1 MEQMKSNEST
11 CLGTIDDKSCRNII
25 TNDVRFCSNCG
36 LKNPQY
42 VSEEKQFNK
51 IDGLKESSQRK
62 DVKEQSE
69 EISSTASEQGD
80 INPTENVKANTSM
93 SCTNDVNDS
102 DILLEATIS
111 SLQDANDPDKLM
123 MKLRNQRIK
132 FAVTGRSGIG
142 KSTFINLVRD
152 VNHGDPEFAD
162 VGFGDCTSSQ
172 TEYKHPRNEH
182 ISFVDLPGF
191 GTDTF
196 TKKMFSDSYD
206 LSVFDFCL
214 IFIESVIME
223 DDVWIVKKL
232 KAGGIPYCFIRSK
245 IDVNISMAEHMG
257 KKENEVVNE
266 IRKMLQTKIS
276 KHDVLSGSR
285 IFLISNIKTFFHIS
299 DFKELFSFITE
310 NLDREKRES
319 LVFFLPI
326 LSPDMIDKK
335 FDMLRKRI
343 DDITICAAAIAAI
356 PVPFLDTAIN
366 MIMVNKEVKY
376 YIKAFMLDKE
386 YVEKIPG
393 VKRRQASKRNIE
405 TYVKS
410 GLVSAVRLG
419 FTVLIKSVFASN
431 ATHVYVHYF
440 LLKSLEEIKRDALT
454 VYEFYT
460 KHIQRE

>member
-11 CLGTIDDKSCRNII
+11 CLGTSDDKPCRNII
-25 TNDVRFCSNCG
+25 TNDIRFCSNCG
-36 LKNPQY
+36 LKNSQY
-42 VSEEKQFNK
+42 VSEEKPFTK

-69 EISSTASEQGD
+69 EISTTASEQGATA
-80 INPTENVKANTSM
+80 IVKANNSM
-93 SCTNDVNDS
+93 SCNNDVDVD
-102 DILLEATIS
+102 DILVKATIS
-111 SLQDANDPDKLM
+111 SLQDANDPDKQM

-132 FAVTGRSGIG
+132 FAVTGRSAMG

-152 VNHGDPEFAD
+152 VNHGDPGFAD
-162 VGFGDCTSSQ
+162 VDFGDCTSSQ

-196 TKKMFSDSYD
+196 TKKMFSDRYD

-214 IFIESVIME
+214 VFIESVIME

-232 KAGGIPYCFIRSK
+232 KAHGIPYCFIRSK

-266 IRKMLQTKIS
+266 IRKKLQTKIS
-276 KHDVLSGSR
+276 KHDVLSGS
-285 IFLISNIKTFFHIS
+285 L
-299 DFKELFSFITE
+299 
-310 NLDREKRES
+310 
-319 LVFFLPI
+319 
-326 LSPDMIDKK
+326 
-335 FDMLRKRI
+335 
-343 DDITICAAAIAAI
+343 
-356 PVPFLDTAIN
+356 LDTAIN
-366 MIMVNKEVKY
+366 MIMVKKEVKY
-376 YIKAFMLDKE
+376 YIEAFSLDKK

-393 VKRRQASKRNIE
+393 VKRRQASERNIE

-410 GLVSAVRLG
+410 GLVSAARLG
-419 FTVLIKSVFASN
+419 LTVLIGQIDTVIPIVGSAVASK
-431 ATHVYVHYF
+431 ATHVYVRYF
-440 LLKSLEEIKRDALT
+440 LSKSLEEIKRDALT

-460 KHIQRE
+460 KNIQRD

>member
-1 MEQMKSNEST
+1 M
-11 CLGTIDDKSCRNII
+11 
-25 TNDVRFCSNCG
+25 
-36 LKNPQY
+36 
-42 VSEEKQFNK
+42 
-51 IDGLKESSQRK
+51 
-62 DVKEQSE
+62 
-69 EISSTASEQGD
+69 
-80 INPTENVKANTSM
+80 
-93 SCTNDVNDS
+93 
-102 DILLEATIS
+102 LEATIS
-111 SLQDANDPDKLM
+111 SLQDANDPDKQM

-132 FAVTGRSGIG
+132 FAVTGRSGMG

-152 VNHGDPEFAD
+152 VNHGDTDFAK
-162 VGFGDCTSSQ
+162 VGYGDCTSSQ

-196 TKKMFSDSYD
+196 TKKMCSDSYD
-206 LSVFDFCL
+206 LRVFDFCL
-214 IFIESVIME
+214 IFIDSVIME

-232 KAGGIPYCFIRSK
+232 KENGIPYCFIRSK
-245 IDVNISMAEHMG
+245 IDANISMAEPMG

-266 IRKMLQTKIS
+266 IRKILQTKIS

-285 IFLISNIKTFFHIS
+285 IFLVSNVKTFFHIS

-310 NLDREKRES
+310 NLDREKSES
-319 LVFFLPI
+319 LLFFLPI

-335 FDMLRKRI
+335 FDMLRNRI
-343 DDITICAAAIAAI
+343 SDISICAAVIAAI

-366 MIMVNKEVKY
+366 MIMVNKEVQY
-376 YIKAFMLDKE
+376 YIEAFLLDKK

-410 GLVSAVRLG
+410 GLVSAARLG
-419 FTVLIKSVFASN
+419 LTVLIGQIDTVIPIVGSAVASKT
-431 ATHVYVHYF
+431 THVYVRYF
-440 LLKSLEEIKRDALT
+440 LSKSLEEIKRDALT

-460 KHIQRE
+460 KHIQRK